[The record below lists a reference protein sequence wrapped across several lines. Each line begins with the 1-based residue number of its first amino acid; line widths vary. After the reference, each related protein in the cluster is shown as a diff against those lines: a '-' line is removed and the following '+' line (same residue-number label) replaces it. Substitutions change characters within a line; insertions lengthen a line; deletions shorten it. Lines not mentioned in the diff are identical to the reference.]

1 MQSCTRQPIV
11 KRDKC
16 SSVNF
21 LGHWANSCFSCSCF
35 TIWTGAIH
43 HISLEIS
50 WARHYSIEVK
60 YENQRQAFCKYRA
73 RDWNWESYW
82 FRLCGHASWIH
93 VPHGSFDFLHS
104 PKGRPPAFN
113 CSHPGAFILLFPAVS
128 ALCIYLYQRHY
139 GDSTGWK
146 LFKSGLK
153 YSVQISHLRN
163 RDI

>member
-1 MQSCTRQPIV
+1 MQSCTRQPFV
-11 KRDKC
+11 KKDKC

-43 HISLEIS
+43 HIRLEIS

-82 FRLCGHASWIH
+82 FRLCGHASWIR
-93 VPHGSFDFLHS
+93 PTWLIWLPSFSKRQNSIPAFWNCSSIQLLSFHILVHS
-104 PKGRPPAFN
+104 PF
-113 CSHPGAFILLFPAVS
+113 CFQ
-128 ALCIYLYQRHY
+128 LYQLSAY
-139 GDSTGWK
+139 IYTKGIMVTVLGES
-146 LFKSGLK
+146 
-153 YSVQISHLRN
+153 YSSQV
-163 RDI
+163 